1 MAIEPKT
8 RPKKNAKNRDG
19 RMSLGE
25 HLVEFRKRIFRA
37 ILGIAIGSIVGW
49 LLSDQIL
56 VALSSPVS
64 AIVDSQGRVASLNF
78 TDISEAFDLRLQ
90 IAITVGVVISS
101 PIWLYQIWAFLVPGL
116 TRKEKQYGVG
126 FVLTSIPLFLL
137 GCAAGW
143 YVLPHMVSLLT
154 GFAPQDTTAI
164 ISAQTYYS
172 FVLKLVIAIGIA
184 FVMPVLLV
192 LLNFA
197 GILSAKSILKS
208 WRIAILVIILFT
220 AIATPAA
227 DVFSMF
233 LLAIPMIVLFYSAA
247 LVASVHDRRKAK
259 RQEKFDSELV
269 VP

>member
-1 MAIEPKT
+1 
-8 RPKKNAKNRDG
+8 
-19 RMSLGE
+19 
-25 HLVEFRKRIFRA
+25 
-37 ILGIAIGSIVGW
+37 
-49 LLSDQIL
+49 
-56 VALSSPVS
+56 
-64 AIVDSQGRVASLNF
+64 
-78 TDISEAFDLRLQ
+78 
-90 IAITVGVVISS
+90 
-101 PIWLYQIWAFLVPGL
+101 
-116 TRKEKQYGVG
+116 
-126 FVLTSIPLFLL
+126 
-137 GCAAGW
+137 
-143 YVLPHMVSLLT
+143 MVSLLT
-154 GFAPQDTTAI
+154 GFAPADTTSI

-208 WRIAILVIILFT
+208 WRIAVLIIILFT

-247 LVASVHDRRKAK
+247 LIATVHDRRKAK